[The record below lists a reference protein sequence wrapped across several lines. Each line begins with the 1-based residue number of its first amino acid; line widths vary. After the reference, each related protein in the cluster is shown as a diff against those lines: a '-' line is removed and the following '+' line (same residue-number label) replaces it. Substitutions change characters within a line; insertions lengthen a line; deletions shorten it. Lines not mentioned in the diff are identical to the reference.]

1 MRTGRPRRA
10 RPVVNWGRSVSV
22 EADTLSRRLQ
32 EELDC
37 SANEIVERAIYALAE
52 AQERRRAQTAAPGDT
67 R

>member
-22 EADTLSRRLQ
+22 EADALSRKLQ

-52 AQERRRAQTAAPGDT
+52 AQARRHEHQAA
-67 R
+67 

>member
-22 EADTLSRRLQ
+22 EADALSRKLQ

-37 SANEIVERAIYALAE
+37 SANEVVERAIYALAE
-52 AQERRRAQTAAPGDT
+52 AQERRREHQPA
-67 R
+67 